1 MIITNF
7 KKMILKITRYYFDDI
22 ININDLDLDSI
33 LPNGKSFENI
43 LIYDAAYN
51 TPVKDFIYII
61 FDKVDGYITK

>member
-1 MIITNF
+1 
-7 KKMILKITRYYFDDI
+7 MILKITHVI
-22 ININDLDLDSI
+22 ILMTKININDLDLDNI
-33 LPNGKSFENI
+33 LLNEKSFENI